1 MASGSIQFG
10 GLATGL
16 PSDLVDQLM
25 QAQQSRLKG
34 FESSKTKIA
43 DQSTLYGQLRSKL
56 TDLSAK
62 AVALQEA
69 TAWAPHTISSSDAD
83 KVTATGSDKAM
94 AGTHTLHVAQLA
106 THDTFVLGDATLT
119 AGSGVSSSTDTL
131 TAGSAFSF
139 TYNGTTYG
147 TSASTSGFTDL
158 TGKSLSDVAA
168 LINGIDYGT
177 ASGVSASVLYDG
189 GAYRLAVTAKDSGQ
203 NNGAARLA
211 IGADT
216 SMKFTTSGTLA
227 SFENTVK
234 AQNAIFT
241 LDGVNVTST
250 SNAPSDVLTGVTLQ
264 LKSTTGA
271 TAQDTTTPADGINDA
286 MLSTAAST
294 AVVIT
299 VANDT
304 AAVKTTLNSF
314 VDAYNSIVDFAAKYQ
329 EGPLS
334 GSSLVRTVLGQMR
347 AALNIRTHKSGATS
361 STDYLP
367 RSTLAEFGMRT
378 DAKSGK
384 ISFNGSSL
392 DDALKNDYSGLS
404 AIFTNTQSSVG
415 TGYNAGLAHR
425 FETLVKG
432 MTNSVTGSLTAQTN
446 GFKTRTTRLDKD
458 IVRENARLEKVRQQ
472 LTLKFSNLE
481 QMVSKMNSAGS
492 AMNSALSKL

>member
-25 QAQQSRLKG
+25 QSQKSRLRG
-34 FESSKTKIA
+34 FESAKTKIA
-43 DQSTLYGQLRSKL
+43 DQQSIYNQLQTKL
-56 TDLSAK
+56 TDLSTK
-62 AVALQEA
+62 AVALQDA
-69 TAWAPHTISSSDAD
+69 SAWAPHTVSSSNEE
-83 KVTATGSDKAM
+83 KVTATGSDTAM

-131 TAGSAFSF
+131 TAGSAFSY

-147 TSASTSGFTDL
+147 TSAGTTGFTDL
-158 TGKSLSDVAA
+158 TGKSLTDVAA

-177 ASGVSASVLYDG
+177 QEGVAASVMYDG
-189 GAYRLAVTAKDSGQ
+189 GAYRLVLTAKDSGQ
-203 NNGAARLA
+203 NSGAARIA
-211 IGADT
+211 VGADT
-216 SMKFTTSGTLA
+216 TLNFTTSGTLT
-227 SFENTVK
+227 SFQNTVP
-234 AQNAIFT
+234 AQNAVFN

-250 SNAPSDVLTGVTLQ
+250 TNAPTDVLTGITLQ

-271 TAQDTTTPADGINDA
+271 TAQDTNADGINDA

-294 AVVIT
+294 SVVIT
-299 VANDT
+299 VSNDT
-304 AAVKTTLNSF
+304 AAVKTTLDSF
-314 VDAYNSIVDFAAKYQ
+314 VEAYNGIVDFDAKHR
-329 EGPLS
+329 EGALA
-334 GSSLVRTVLGQMR
+334 GSTLMRTVLGQMR
-347 AALNIRTHKSGATS
+347 ATLNIRTHKSGATS
-361 STDYLP
+361 ATDYLP

-378 DAKSGK
+378 DSKTGK
-384 ISFNGSSL
+384 ISFSGSSL
-392 DDALKNDYSGLS
+392 DDALKNDYSGLA

-415 TGYNAGLAHR
+415 TGRNAGLAYR

-446 GFKTRTTRLDKD
+446 GFRTRTTRLDKD
-458 IVRENARLEKVRQQ
+458 IEREGARLEKVRQQ